1 MGAEGGGG
9 ATRGSPPAPKRGRGT
24 EVCKEHASRREGAML
39 CLCKITPHPHRC
51 PVPGRGAWSGGARGS
66 VVFVWLLPARHP
78 VFLAPGAGGRVALLL
93 SDPHR
98 VVFGHHPVITSP
110 LEEVTLQGGRGGGGR
125 KININQA
132 VASVCGGGDGAA
144 ERGSGVVNS
153 RAGGGER
160 EQSRD
165 HPHLFPAPPRVLR
178 ARSGEAEEEEE
189 EEEEEAVRCHPCG
202 CGALPGGRR
211 GRRGVQW
218 GCVSPPHPR

>member
-1 MGAEGGGG
+1 MLVQNHTA
-9 ATRGSPPAPKRGRGT
+9 PPP
-24 EVCKEHASRREGAML
+24 
-39 CLCKITPHPHRC
+39 
-51 PVPGRGAWSGGARGS
+51 
-66 VVFVWLLPARHP
+66 LPR
-78 VFLAPGAGGRVALLL
+78 PGAGGLERGGAGVSSICLAAA
-93 SDPHR
+93 SSSPSVSCAGGR
-98 VVFGHHPVITSP
+98 RAGSAAPVGSAPRGIWASP
-110 LEEVTLQGGRGGGGR
+110 GNNESAGRSHTAGWKGRGGEKNKYKSSGGECVR
-125 KININQA
+125 
-132 VASVCGGGDGAA
+132 GGDGAA

-165 HPHLFPAPPRVLR
+165 HPHLFPPPPRVLR